1 MPGKLE
7 FTQYLLCVRCFVDK
21 LSLRLRGM
29 FLLSLFHK

>member
-7 FTQYLLCVRCFVDK
+7 FTQYLLCVSCFVDK
-21 LSLRLRGM
+21 LSLCLRGM